1 MSFLGH
7 YLGRTCP
14 WKDCRPGVCF
24 PATPCIAAVSRAYL
38 NDDPATLHLSD
49 EMVTSAAV
57 QLWPVVER
65 RHPLPADVR

>member
-1 MSFLGH
+1 MRSSCDALH
-7 YLGRTCP
+7 CGR
-14 WKDCRPGVCF
+14 
-24 PATPCIAAVSRAYL
+24 RAYL

-65 RHPLPADVR
+65 RHPLPADVERFLVQLDR